1 MHGAIAVECPAGS
14 VVLWDG
20 NVWHSNYPRVIDGQR
35 VVCHITYSRLMMRPV
50 ENYALAKIE
59 LTELYG
65 KRMAQLLGDDDFLDS
80 PNGADYSK
88 LIQTFNNAKR

>member
-1 MHGAIAVECPAGS
+1 
-14 VVLWDG
+14 
-20 NVWHSNYPRVIDGQR
+20 
-35 VVCHITYSRLMMRPV
+35 MMRPV
-50 ENYALAKIE
+50 ENYAFAKTE